1 MKTILTLMA
10 LMSAIVA
17 PNATINNL
25 CEDTSVVKE
34 YHQIDSVDYLL
45 ESMILVES
53 NGDSLAVGDTHMS
66 TPSIGLLQIRRVMVK
81 EINRI
86 LRKQGSTMRYLYK
99 DRWSATKS
107 VEMYYIW
114 KDFHHQESSNEIIA
128 RNWNGGTY
136 GYKKRSTI
144 QYWAKVK
151 NNIKNAQSI

>member
-1 MKTILTLMA
+1 MA

-17 PNATINNL
+17 PNATISNF
-25 CEDTSVVKE
+25 CEDTITIKE
-34 YHQIDSVDYLL
+34 YQQIDSVDHLL

-53 NGDSLAVGDTHMS
+53 NGDSLAVGDIHMN

-81 EINRI
+81 EVNRI
-86 LRKQGSTMRYLYK
+86 LEKQGSMLRYSYS

-114 KDFHHQESSNEIIA
+114 KEFHHQESSDETIA

-136 GYKKRSTI
+136 GYKKKTTI

-151 NNIKNAQSI
+151 NNLKNAQSI